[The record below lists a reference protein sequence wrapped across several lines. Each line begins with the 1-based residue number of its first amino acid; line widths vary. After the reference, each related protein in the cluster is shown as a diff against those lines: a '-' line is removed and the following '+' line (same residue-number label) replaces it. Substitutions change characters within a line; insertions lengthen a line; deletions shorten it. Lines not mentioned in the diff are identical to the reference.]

1 MTLAVCTKLALL
13 HNMLQAIAHVRLY
26 IREQRS
32 YCIDCGE
39 RGKCIN
45 FPAAFQRKTIRA
57 MLVVYIELFNAKF
70 LRNGT
75 RYSTSSSKHSGSVI
89 AFEVKNCVASFK

>member
-1 MTLAVCTKLALL
+1 MILAVCTKLALL

-26 IREQRS
+26 ICEQRC

-39 RGKCIN
+39 RGKCII
-45 FPAAFQRKTIRA
+45 FPAAFQRKAIRA
-57 MLVVYIELFNAKF
+57 MLVVYFELFKAEF

-75 RYSTSSSKHSGSVI
+75 EPVTPQALQSALES
-89 AFEVKNCVASFK
+89 